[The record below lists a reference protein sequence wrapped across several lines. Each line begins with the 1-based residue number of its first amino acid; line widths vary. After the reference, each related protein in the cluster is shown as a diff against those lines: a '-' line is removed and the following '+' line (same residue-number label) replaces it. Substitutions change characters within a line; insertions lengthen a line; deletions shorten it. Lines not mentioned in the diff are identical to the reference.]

1 MPIQFDEKTHCFH
14 LNNPQMS
21 YVIGIEKER
30 YVTHRYWG
38 NTLPSYVGSNHLQFI
53 DRGFATNPFPE
64 ERTFSLNTLP
74 LETSTQGNGDHRIA
88 NYQIRAQA
96 GHTITDF
103 HYDSYRIFAGKEAIP
118 GLPSVRATTD
128 VTTLEILLKDS
139 VQQLEMRLIYTLF
152 EKYPILTR
160 RAVYTNVGEATVV
173 LENAGSMS
181 LDLAESAFDLLT
193 LDGSHTNEA
202 NLTRQTIRPGI
213 QRLESTR
220 GTSSPQHQP
229 FLALVDR
236 YTSEFQG
243 DVFAFHLVYSGNFI
257 AQVELEQYGTTRV
270 QLGIHPDHFE
280 WHLAPMEQFDTPEV
294 VLNYSNQGLNGM
306 SQNFHQLYQ
315 QHLVPTAW
323 KNKERPILLNT
334 WEANYFELSET
345 ALIKQAEKA
354 ASVGIEL
361 FVLDDG
367 WFGERHSDD
376 SSLGDWV
383 VNQEKLPNGIHGL
396 AQEVHRL
403 GMDFGLWFEPEM
415 ISKQSQL
422 FQDHPEW
429 ALQVP
434 DYPLTEGRQQLVLDL
449 SRTDVQE
456 YLIATLTDYLK
467 TGEIDYIKWD
477 MNRHLTEVGSHF
489 FAAHQQK
496 EIGHRYVL
504 GLYRI
509 LDVITQQ
516 FPNCLFEN
524 CSSGGG
530 RFDPGM
536 MYYMPQTWTSD
547 NSDALCRS
555 VIQYGYS
562 YLYPP
567 IMMGAHVS
575 TTPNHQVG
583 RNTPL
588 ETRGWLAMS
597 GNFGYEL
604 DLQTLSDEELA
615 IVQQQIG
622 FYQAHRQLFQFGR
635 FYRLQAPD
643 THFASSWLFTNEE
656 EAIAIYFN
664 GLSRPALPTKYL
676 KMHYLEA
683 AAIYEEVA
691 TKQRYSGAELNQAGV
706 LIPRVKEDF
715 HTHVFHWKKISDP
728 RTSVSS

>member
-1 MPIQFDEKTHCFH
+1 MPIFFYEKTSCFH
-14 LNNPQMS
+14 LNNQQIS
-21 YVIGIEKER
+21 YIIGIEKER
-30 YVTHRYWG
+30 YLTHRYWG
-38 NTLPSYVGSNHLQFI
+38 KKIPTYAGSNQLQMI

-64 ERTFSLNTLP
+64 ERTFSLNSLP

-88 NYQIRAQA
+88 NYQIRSHA
-96 GHTITDF
+96 GHTVTDF
-103 HYDSYRIFAGKEAIP
+103 HYDSYEIYQGKQAIP
-118 GLPSVRATTD
+118 GLPSLRETTA

-139 VQQLEMRLIYTLF
+139 IQQLEMRLIYHLF
-152 EKYPILTR
+152 ENYPIITR
-160 RAVYTNVGEATVV
+160 RVVYSNVGPSTVT

-181 LDLAESAFDLLT
+181 IDLPKSDFELIT

-202 NLTRQTIRPGI
+202 NLTRQSIRSGI
-213 QRLESTR
+213 QRLESSR

-229 FLALVDR
+229 FLALVDP

-243 DVFAFHLVYSGNFI
+243 EVFSFHLVYSGNFV

-270 QLGIHPDHFE
+270 QVGIQPDHFE
-280 WHLAPMEQFDTPEV
+280 WQLAENEHFYTPEV
-294 VLNYSNQGLNGM
+294 VLNYSDQGLNGM
-306 SQNFHQLYQ
+306 SQNFHQIYQ
-315 QHLVPTAW
+315 QHLVPTTW
-323 KNKERPILLNT
+323 NKERPILLNT
-334 WEANYFELSET
+334 WEANYFELSE
-345 ALIKQAEKA
+345 AELIKQAEKA
-354 ASVGIEL
+354 AKVGIEL

-367 WFGERHSDD
+367 WFGKRHSDD

-383 VNQEKLPNGIHGL
+383 VNHEKLPQGIHGL
-396 AQEVHRL
+396 AQKVHDL
-403 GMDFGLWFEPEM
+403 GMQFGLWFEPEM
-415 ISKQSQL
+415 ISRKSQL
-422 FQDHPEW
+422 FQQHPEW
-429 ALQVP
+429 VLQVP

-449 SRTDVQE
+449 SQPAVQD
-456 YLIATLTDYLK
+456 YLITVLTDYLAS
-467 TGEIDYIKWD
+467 GDIDYIKWD
-477 MNRHLTEVGSHF
+477 MNRHLTEVGSAF
-489 FAAHQQK
+489 WPTNQQK

-509 LDVITQQ
+509 LDHLTQQ
-516 FPNCLFEN
+516 FPECLFEN

-555 VIQYGYS
+555 IIQYGYS

-583 RNTPL
+583 RVTSL

-604 DLQTLSDEELA
+604 DLQTLSDTE
-615 IVQQQIG
+615 IRTVKQQIN
-622 FYQAHRQLFQFGR
+622 FYQNHRQLFQFGQ
-635 FYRLQAPD
+635 FYRLQAPNA
-643 THFASSWLFTNEE
+643 HFASAWLFTNDE

-664 GLSRPALPTKYL
+664 GLSRPAMPTNYL
-676 KMHYLEA
+676 KMHYLDPE
-683 AAIYEEVA
+683 AIYEDM
-691 TKQRYSGAELNQAGV
+691 TTQQQYSGAELNQAGV

-715 HTHVFHWKKISDP
+715 HTHVFHWKKTLANNSL
-728 RTSVSS
+728 